1 MAKQSGIRAN
11 FDRVLVTWCSCA
23 RCAALGPRSITLVR
37 HHGREQTSELH
48 AECCAA
54 RAGLDRT
61 QD

>member
-1 MAKQSGIRAN
+1 MAKHAGLRTD
-11 FDRVLVTWCSCA
+11 FDHVLVTWCSCE
-23 RCAALGPRSITLVR
+23 RCAAPGPKSITLVR

-54 RAGLDRT
+54 RGTLDRT